1 MVQYKKRSM
10 KNILRIIIPLVVVVF
25 IFIYYREGW
34 LPVNTNNKASVI
46 FVIDRGTPL
55 QNIIKDLYKQN
66 LIRSEISFYL
76 LTKQKGI
83 DSTLQ
88 AGVFRL
94 SQSMS
99 AQEIATALTKG
110 SLDIL
115 VTFIEGLRKEEVAQ
129 ILAEKVAIPSVEFIE
144 SAQEGYLF
152 PDTYFISKGA
162 TTEMVLLKFKENFD
176 RKYTEEMRQTA
187 IKKNLTD
194 LQVITLASLVERE
207 AKAYPDRVQVASIML
222 RRLSIG
228 MKLDIDATVQ
238 YAVGYQSNTH
248 TWWKKNLTLSD
259 LKINS
264 PYNTY
269 THAGLPPGPIGNPG
283 LSAIQAVLEA
293 TPNTPYLYYISNTKG
308 TQMHYAGTLE
318 EHNENKR

>member
-1 MVQYKKRSM
+1 M

-25 IFIYYREGW
+25 IFIYYREGL

-83 DSTLQ
+83 DSNLQ

-207 AKAYPDRVQVASIML
+207 AKAYPDRVQVASLML

-248 TWWKKNLTLSD
+248 TWWKKNLTLFD

-264 PYNTY
+264 PYNTR

-318 EHNENKR
+318 EHNENKRKYLGK

>member
-25 IFIYYREGW
+25 IFIYYREGL

-83 DSTLQ
+83 DSNLQ

-129 ILAEKVAIPSVEFIE
+129 ILAE
-144 SAQEGYLF
+144 
-152 PDTYFISKGA
+152 KGA

-248 TWWKKNLTLSD
+248 TWWKKNLTLFD

-264 PYNTY
+264 PYNTR

-318 EHNENKR
+318 EHNENKRKYLGK

>member
-1 MVQYKKRSM
+1 
-10 KNILRIIIPLVVVVF
+10 
-25 IFIYYREGW
+25 
-34 LPVNTNNKASVI
+34 
-46 FVIDRGTPL
+46 
-55 QNIIKDLYKQN
+55 
-66 LIRSEISFYL
+66 
-76 LTKQKGI
+76 
-83 DSTLQ
+83 
-88 AGVFRL
+88 
-94 SQSMS
+94 
-99 AQEIATALTKG
+99 
-110 SLDIL
+110 
-115 VTFIEGLRKEEVAQ
+115 
-129 ILAEKVAIPSVEFIE
+129 
-144 SAQEGYLF
+144 
-152 PDTYFISKGA
+152 
-162 TTEMVLLKFKENFD
+162 MVLLKFKENFD

-248 TWWKKNLTLSD
+248 TWWKKNLTLFD

-264 PYNTY
+264 PYNTR

-318 EHNENKR
+318 EHNENKRKYLGK

>member
-1 MVQYKKRSM
+1 M

-25 IFIYYREGW
+25 IFIYYREGL

-83 DSTLQ
+83 DSNLQ

-248 TWWKKNLTLSD
+248 TWWKKNLTLFD

-264 PYNTY
+264 PYNTR

-318 EHNENKR
+318 EHNENKRKYLGK